1 MPAGRVMVID
11 EDLNERLAREL
22 RNRGR
27 RARAVT
33 EIGLRGEHDTT
44 VLRKVFELFDDVI
57 LITGDDS
64 MPADHAGTLSSIGA
78 TVATVT
84 PWDEDTAYVGTWE
97 GRTRRNEEEWEQEI
111 VHRWAHAMEDQT
123 SGSVRRY
130 ALLRHGVWKPAR
142 RR

>member
-1 MPAGRVMVID
+1 MVID

-44 VLRKVFELFDDVI
+44 VLRKVFDLFEDVI
-57 LITGDDS
+57 LVTGDDS
-64 MPADHAGTLSSIGA
+64 MPADHAGTIHAIAA
-78 TVATVT
+78 TVATVM
-84 PWDEDTAYVGTWE
+84 PWTAKIADVGTWE
-97 GRTRRNEEEWEQEI
+97 GRVHRNEEEWEQEI
-111 VHRWAHAMEDQT
+111 VHRWAHAMEHQAP
-123 SGSVRRY
+123 GSVRRY
-130 ALLRHGVWKPAR
+130 TLLRHGVWKPR